1 MSMDIQDYMR
11 HIENDPSERA
21 AGDRFVERFISLM
34 SKRER
39 YIEKLK
45 RFIPDALA
53 AMGRSKDRSTK
64 VGAVAVDDNFCIKG
78 SGYNGFPRGV
88 DDNVEARHERPL
100 KYKWAVHAEMNV
112 IAQAARPVLEGT
124 TLILTSLHPCATCA
138 GLIIQ
143 AGIKRV
149 LTRKTEE
156 IKRIVDGRQDWDEE
170 AAIAMEMFKEAG
182 VEVEYYE

>member
-1 MSMDIQDYMR
+1 MSMEEGRVYLT
-11 HIENDPSERA
+11 IEQAENARRDE
-21 AGDRFVERFISLM
+21 FVEKFINLM
-34 SKRER
+34 SRRER
-39 YIEKLK
+39 FIEKLK

-88 DDNVEARHERPL
+88 NDNVEARHERPL
-100 KYKWAVHAEMNV
+100 KYRWAVHAEMNV

-138 GLIIQ
+138 GLIVQ

-170 AAIAMEMFKEAG
+170 ASIAMEIFKEAG